1 MLNTV
6 IWPHDYDISGE
17 CVPFKITYSG
27 IEAFNTSW
35 EELKDQLND
44 FFEDPA
50 FESEV
55 NFDSRS
61 GLAESAIKSIPIKN
75 DSAFTTEDLE
85 EFPDYSAETP
95 PPSLIT
101 DFNPTSGTL
110 KLNICPDFNP
120 TREFV
125 AVIPDLPE
133 ICEAGEVRLAD
144 NSCRRLRKANSRR
157 RNNAKDFYRRYL
169 RDKRRD

>member
-1 MLNTV
+1 M
-6 IWPHDYDISGE
+6 
-17 CVPFKITYSG
+17 
-27 IEAFNTSW
+27 
-35 EELKDQLND
+35 
-44 FFEDPA
+44 
-50 FESEV
+50 
-55 NFDSRS
+55 
-61 GLAESAIKSIPIKN
+61 KSIPIKN

-85 EFPDYSAETP
+85 EFPDYTAETP

-101 DFNPTSGTL
+101 DFNPTSGAL
-110 KLNICPDFNP
+110 KLKICSDFKP
-120 TREFV
+120 PPEFG